1 MSKNNTKWTDRK
13 ATQRAAKEVRK
24 FVLSG
29 DGAHQLIDLKQM
41 LEEAMDFNESMIGF
55 NASAINAFQAKK
67 GTVVIDKAEEG
78 FYRATFSLNG
88 AAWVQLFNE
97 KGRCIRFTQD
107 NDPEDLDTVNCLAE
121 AMRAY
126 YSLDKYMFV
135 KEEMDK
141 VKAYL
146 ENDNALRG
154 MDTISK
160 AVHDN
165 AQLLVDLAM
174 AVENED
180 DTVSV
185 DFHSLLRDTGQG
197 SNDS

>member
-1 MSKNNTKWTDRK
+1 MPKNNTKWTDRRT
-13 ATQRAAKEVRK
+13 TQRAAKEMRK
-24 FVLSG
+24 FALSG
-29 DGAHQLIDLKQM
+29 EGAHQLIDLAQM
-41 LEEAMDFNESMIGF
+41 LEDAKKFDESLITLH
-55 NASAINAFQAKK
+55 ASVINAFHAKD
-67 GTVVIDKAEEG
+67 GTVTIEKVDKE
-78 FYRATFSLNG
+78 FYRAIFSLNG
-88 AAWVQLFNE
+88 ATWIQTFDADG
-97 KGRCIRFTQD
+97 KCIRFTQD
-107 NDPEDLDTVNCLAE
+107 NDPADIETVNCLAE

-141 VKAYL
+141 IMVYL

-185 DFHSLLRDTGQG
+185 DFHSLLRETGQAKD
-197 SNDS
+197 DS

>member
-13 ATQRAAKEVRK
+13 TNQRAAKEVRK

-29 DGAHQLIDLKQM
+29 DGAHQLIDLAQM
-41 LEEAMDFNESMIGF
+41 LDESKKYNESMIAI
-55 NASAINAFQAKK
+55 NAAAINAFHAKN
-67 GTVVIDKAEEG
+67 GTVVIDKAEQG

-88 AAWVQLFNE
+88 ATWVQLFNE

-107 NDPEDLDTVNCLAE
+107 NDPDDLETVNCLAE

-135 KEEMDK
+135 KEEVDLIMT
-141 VKAYL
+141 YL

-154 MDTISK
+154 MDTISTT
-160 AVHDN
+160 VHDN

-174 AVENED
+174 ANENDD

-185 DFHSLLRDTGQG
+185 DFHSLLRDTGQEKD
-197 SNDS
+197 DS

>member
-1 MSKNNTKWTDRK
+1 
-13 ATQRAAKEVRK
+13 VRK

-29 DGAHQLIDLKQM
+29 DGAHQLIDLAQM
-41 LEEAMDFNESMIGF
+41 LDESKKYNESMIAI
-55 NASAINAFQAKK
+55 NAAAINAFHAKN
-67 GTVVIDKAEEG
+67 GTVVIDKADQG

-107 NDPEDLDTVNCLAE
+107 NDPDDLETMNCLAE

-135 KEEMDK
+135 KEEVDLIMT
-141 VKAYL
+141 YL

-154 MDTISK
+154 MDTINTT
-160 AVHDN
+160 VHDN

-174 AVENED
+174 ANENDD

-185 DFHSLLRDTGQG
+185 DFHSLLRDTGQEKD
-197 SNDS
+197 DS